1 MAAIAAAT
9 VLHRVAA
16 TVMVIV
22 IVAIIEVGTGSSIA
36 LGSAHL
42 VTSWLC

>member
-16 TVMVIV
+16 TVIA
-22 IVAIIEVGTGSSIA
+22 IVAVIEVGTGSSIA

-42 VTSWLC
+42 VTSWQC